1 MVLKSEELTSTEVL
15 TYQVSR
21 ICNSKLAG
29 ISEDSR
35 DLGVAVAILGP

>member
-1 MVLKSEELTSTEVL
+1 VVLKSEELTSTEVL

-21 ICNSKLAG
+21 TWNRKLAG

-35 DLGVAVAILGP
+35 DLGVAVAVLGP